1 MDHPS
6 ADDPFW
12 KPLDFSD
19 ALTLDIPIL
28 FLDQWYDYATSHL
41 VAEFEYRQEAGLPS
55 RLDVGPGTHFSSDA
69 TQLEE
74 TLRWFD
80 QHLKGGKPPAGT
92 SVRVFVLPDVGWR
105 DLAHWPPAGE
115 PDTWFLAPGGAL
127 SREPCAI
134 GDPTHYQY
142 DAADPTPALGGPSL
156 RMEHCGP
163 RDNRPLEARDD
174 VLTFTSPPLQA
185 EAFTE
190 GRVGVDLYLRS
201 DVDHFDLYL
210 RLCDVAPSGESI
222 NMSEELRRLTP
233 GDIWRGHDG
242 VFVISV
248 ELRPVAYRFA
258 IGHCIRLQVSGGA
271 HPMFAR
277 NTCSGEPVADAT
289 TIVVAHNAIY
299 HDELH
304 PSRGLP
310 GPPKQSARMS
320 TGTLVLGVLNG
331 LIISLL
337 AVGFVLVYKA
347 NRFLNLAS
355 AQLGVLSALLL
366 LKAVND
372 WGWNW
377 WLTFVACVVM
387 GIATGVLVER
397 FVIAPVRRRT
407 TSPVRP
413 LILTIGVSQV
423 LLGLTYIPGLA
434 PVSQAPFPQPF
445 GSNLQVGGVVLSGMS
460 LLTLIAV
467 PVLLLLLT
475 LFLEFTSIGKQIRA
489 AAGNPDAARL
499 CGISG
504 FPSELDHLGHCGGS
518 GGDRRDPE
526 RSYHRIIQWR
536 GPRAHSY

>member
-1 MDHPS
+1 LGSVERNVLIEMPDGVRLATDIHHPEGSGPHPTLLQRTCYDKDFLSQYAGLDSYLGAGYRVVFQDCRGSGTSEGEGDHFAESADGRVTADWIASQPWFDGRLATFGSSYMGFTQWALAVTRPPYLKAMAVGLTNSRVRSWFPGGSLALDIFLPWSMTRIFGFTEAEKPEFQARLNAAFMHLPLRHAVEVATGQTLPWYSRWMDHPS

-55 RLDVGPGTHFSSDA
+55 RLHVGPGTHFSSDA

-74 TLRWFD
+74 TLRWFN

-304 PSRGLP
+304 PSQVSL
-310 GPPKQSARMS
+310 ARPS
-320 TGTLVLGVLNG
+320 
-331 LIISLL
+331 
-337 AVGFVLVYKA
+337 
-347 NRFLNLAS
+347 
-355 AQLGVLSALLL
+355 
-366 LKAVND
+366 
-372 WGWNW
+372 
-377 WLTFVACVVM
+377 
-387 GIATGVLVER
+387 
-397 FVIAPVRRRT
+397 
-407 TSPVRP
+407 SP
-413 LILTIGVSQV
+413 
-423 LLGLTYIPGLA
+423 
-434 PVSQAPFPQPF
+434 
-445 GSNLQVGGVVLSGMS
+445 
-460 LLTLIAV
+460 
-467 PVLLLLLT
+467 
-475 LFLEFTSIGKQIRA
+475 LE
-489 AAGNPDAARL
+489 
-499 CGISG
+499 
-504 FPSELDHLGHCGGS
+504 
-518 GGDRRDPE
+518 
-526 RSYHRIIQWR
+526 
-536 GPRAHSY
+536 